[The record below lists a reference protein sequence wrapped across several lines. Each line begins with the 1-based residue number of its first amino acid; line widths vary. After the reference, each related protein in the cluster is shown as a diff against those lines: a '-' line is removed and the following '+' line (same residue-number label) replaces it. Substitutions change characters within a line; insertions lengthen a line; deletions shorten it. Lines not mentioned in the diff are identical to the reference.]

1 MTTKYAFKRCSLNL
15 LEELFDVFEVP
26 DMQILHNWLTQK
38 VEISETEQQQLVYLQ
53 KELIK
58 NFRDW
63 NETELAYG
71 FIAPLINLVNFSGE
85 NQKFFAERPLSAT
98 IDKIELNGKVDGLI
112 ASGRRVPKQPYF
124 CLHEYKKEED
134 PDGDPAGQALAA
146 MLVAQELNHH
156 EQPVYGGYV
165 KGSIWY
171 FMALQ
176 GLEYSISYSYVATRE
191 DIFDIF
197 QALKAL
203 KAMIEQILH
212 K

>member
-1 MTTKYAFKRCSLNL
+1 MTTKYAFKQCSLNL
-15 LEELFDVFEVP
+15 LEELFDVREVP
-26 DMQILHNWLTQK
+26 DMPILRSWLAQK
-38 VEISETEQQQLVYLQ
+38 VEITETERQELVHLQ
-53 KELIK
+53 KELVH

-71 FIAPLINLVNFSGE
+71 FIAPLINLVNFSSE
-85 NQKFFAERPLSAT
+85 NRKFFAERPLGAT
-98 IDKIELNGKVDGLI
+98 FGKIELNGKVDGMI

-146 MLVAQELNHH
+146 MFVAQELNQH
-156 EQPVYGGYV
+156 EQPIYGGYV

-171 FMALQ
+171 FMVLQ
-176 GLEYSISYSYVATRE
+176 GLEYSISHGYLATRE

-197 QALKAL
+197 HALKSL
-203 KAMIEQILH
+203 KTMIELMSE
-212 K
+212 